1 MDEVRQ
7 QKGTGASDCE
17 PLRGPTRTSTTQSAH
32 RGGRQVTLVKSGR
45 SSQAGQAR
53 PVKSG
58 WSSEA
63 GQARL
68 VKLGWASDAAAAGK
82 SVAGGWQMVRARA
95 ESRAPQGA
103 PPKGRDLG
111 VWEAASTGGVDC
123 ARAEQKMSTSRCGP
137 ERMDQEIVLNASRQ
151 DRQHVQDG

>member
-95 ESRAPQGA
+95 ESRAPQGKRPWGLGGGIDRRRRLRA
-103 PPKGRDLG
+103 CRAEDVDLPLRAREDG
-111 VWEAASTGGVDC
+111 SRDC
-123 ARAEQKMSTSRCGP
+123 AECIPTGP
-137 ERMDQEIVLNASRQ
+137 AARPRRL
-151 DRQHVQDG
+151 